1 MANDEATQQVL
12 DLRQSA
18 DHAKVRTTE
27 ARTKKQVA
35 EDQLI
40 AADDAIEN
48 LGLDPD
54 RDLERQV
61 SRLVSDI
68 RKDLGQLEEQL
79 DEAESVFA

>member
-1 MANDEATQQVL
+1 MVKDDSTRQVL
-12 DLRQSA
+12 DLRQSV
-18 DHAKVRTTE
+18 DRAKVRTTE

-61 SRLVSDI
+61 SRLVGEI

>member
-1 MANDEATQQVL
+1 MAKDDATQQVL
-12 DLRQSA
+12 DLRQSV
-18 DHAKVRTTE
+18 DDAKVRTTE

-35 EDQLI
+35 EDQLV

-61 SRLVSDI
+61 SRLVVDIQSD
-68 RKDLGQLEEQL
+68 LAQLEEQL
-79 DEAESVFA
+79 DEAANVFA